1 MTDCGAKPLLRGLRG
16 GPGVRGRGR
25 AAPRAAAL
33 GWRLSLMPPSLLEW
47 RFGGL
52 VFFYYYYCF
61 LRKGCLRVLVVVV
74 GGCLRVFKRAANPQ
88 VCSPRASC
96 AAQEIGEAP
105 RNPRGAGLPPRQS
118 SPFSASSRGWVCVC
132 FLKTRARPYTHTPP
146 SALDAR
152 PLRRSAHLRAIKRFS
167 EGKKE
172 RKLRTAD

>member
-1 MTDCGAKPLLRGLRG
+1 M
-16 GPGVRGRGR
+16 V
-25 AAPRAAAL
+25 
-33 GWRLSLMPPSLLEW
+33 W
-47 RFGGL
+47 

-74 GGCLRVFKRAANPQ
+74 GGCLRVFKRAAKPQ

-146 SALDAR
+146 
-152 PLRRSAHLRAIKRFS
+152 LRARCAPAPPLSAS
-167 EGKKE
+167 EGDKALLRGEKRE
-172 RKLRTAD
+172 KTPHRGLTGHRRLWRGVHRDRGKGGSRRKHPPTPPRQRAALPGRRLCSRVRF